1 MKYSLIACLFF
12 CVLNVEITLNNAITT
27 QALEKLKE
35 SSWASFIVEFAEVQL
50 STGGALSE
58 LVETINQLISQ
69 LEEEQQDIH
78 NKYSRRT
85 DEHNRDVTRI
95 EQEIQDAAKDIFTG
109 QDFIDNVLIPQKER
123 FQQSL
128 IQLKIN
134 IEENRRVLNGEIV
147 NRKKQHEQFLSNIA
161 EINEAIGAVDESLG
175 LLSQISNPQLV
186 QYKRVQ
192 TNLGRIQSSFQNRQ
206 SFAPMIKALLELATE
221 QNFTD
226 QGSVQQLVKIFNELR
241 IQFVDSL
248 NQETLNESQA
258 ETKYTERIAQLEKE
272 FAEFQRSVLIK
283 NSELVANE
291 QKLGETIVYVG
302 QRKDDKETLEA
313 QLQAENDNY
322 AAETDLYIRTI
333 SEYNKEIEISKQAY
347 GLLTQP
353 SFESYVRSKVGI

>member
-1 MKYSLIACLFF
+1 MKSSLIACLLLS
-12 CVLNVEITLNNAITT
+12 VLSVEITLNNAITT

-35 SSWASFIVEFAEVQL
+35 SSWASFIVEFAEVEL

-58 LVETINQLISQ
+58 LIETINQLIEQ
-69 LEEEQQDIH
+69 LQEELQDIH

-85 DEHNRDVTRI
+85 DEHNRDVTRL

-128 IQLKIN
+128 VQLKIN
-134 IEENRRVLNGEIV
+134 IEENRRVLDGEIV
-147 NRKKQHEQFLSNIA
+147 NRKRQHEQFLSNIA
-161 EINEAIGAVDESLG
+161 ELNEAIGAVDESLG
-175 LLSQISNPQLV
+175 LLSQISNPSLIQF
-186 QYKRVQ
+186 KRVQ
-192 TNLGRIQSSFQNRQ
+192 TNLGRIQTSFQNRS
-206 SFAPMIKALLELATE
+206 SFAPIIKALLELATE

-241 IQFVDSL
+241 VQFVDSL
-248 NQETLNESQA
+248 NQETADESQA
-258 ETKYTERIAQLEKE
+258 ETKYTERVAQLEKE

-283 NSELVANE
+283 NSELAANE

-322 AAETDLYIRTI
+322 AAETDLYTRTVT
-333 SEYNKEIEISKQAY
+333 EYNKEIDISKQAY

-353 SFESYVRSKVGI
+353 SFESYVRSTVGI